1 MGVGGINIAG
11 NPRELEVVEFHTGPI
26 FKHKYSVGIKKP
38 DYSSRVPV
46 PHRLNTE
53 LGLQVYLSS
62 LYTAVLIG

>member
-11 NPRELEVVEFHTGPI
+11 NPPELEVVGFHTGPI

-38 DYSSRVPV
+38 DYFSRVPV

-53 LGLQVYLSS
+53 LGL
-62 LYTAVLIG
+62 